1 MKVFI
6 IILVIL
12 GLLKVVSFFILL
24 CVELYYKIKRIE
36 IDGIVKTHSF
46 YIIDSFILIPTIKLN
61 KYSKYYDI
69 VFEWLCFQYYS
80 NYYVDR
86 CDES

>member
-1 MKVFI
+1 MKIFI

-36 IDGIVKTHSF
+36 IDSIVKTHSF
-46 YIIDSFILIPTIKLN
+46 YRISSFNITPTIKL
-61 KYSKYYDI
+61 KKHSIYYDI
-69 VFEWLCFQYYS
+69 TFEWLCFQYYS
-80 NYYVDR
+80 DYYVNK